1 MRNIVILWILSI
13 GVAVGLGWYLHK
25 EPKPQPHDTDKY
37 ERQIDSLKN
46 YNDSLNTLVELNNK
60 DISRLR
66 DSINKV
72 EAGIDR
78 KEDNL
83 DKIKKDYEQK
93 IKRIDSLSS
102 DELTKL
108 LSERY
113 K

>member
-1 MRNIVILWILSI
+1 MKNTIILWILAI
-13 GVAVGLGWYLHK
+13 GTAFAMGWHLRK
-25 EPKPQPHDTDKY
+25 QPKPQPHDTDKY
-37 ERQIDSLKN
+37 EHRIDSLKR
-46 YNDSLNTLVELNNK
+46 YNDSLNTLVDINNR

-83 DKIKKDYEQK
+83 NKIKKDYEQK

-108 LSERY
+108 LTERY

>member
-1 MRNIVILWILSI
+1 MKNIVILWVISI
-13 GVAVGLGWYLHK
+13 GLAVGIGWYIHK
-25 EPKPQPHDTDKY
+25 DPQPQPHDTDKY
-37 ERQIDSLKN
+37 EHQIDSLKR
-46 YNDSLNTLVELNNK
+46 YNDSLNTLVEINNR

-83 DKIKKDYEQK
+83 DKLKKDYEQK
-93 IKRIDSLSS
+93 IKSIDSLSS

-108 LSERY
+108 LTERY
-113 K
+113 

>member
-1 MRNIVILWILSI
+1 MKNIVILWVISI
-13 GVAVGLGWYLHK
+13 GLAVGVGWYLHK
-25 EPKPQPHDTDKY
+25 EPTTPPANTDKY
-37 ERQIDSLKN
+37 QHQIDSLIK
-46 YNDSLNTLVELNNK
+46 YNDSLNTLVDLNNK

-83 DKIKKDYEQK
+83 DKLKKDYEQK

-108 LSERY
+108 LTERY

>member
-1 MRNIVILWILSI
+1 MRIIVILWIISI
-13 GVAVGLGWYLHK
+13 GLAVGIGWYLHK

-37 ERQIDSLKN
+37 EHQIDSLKR
-46 YNDSLNTLVELNNK
+46 YNDSLNILVDVNNK

-78 KEDNL
+78 KENNL
-83 DKIKKDYEQK
+83 DKLKKDYEQK

-108 LSERY
+108 LTERY

>member
-1 MRNIVILWILSI
+1 MKNIVILWIISI
-13 GVAVGLGWYLHK
+13 GLAVGIGWYLHK
-25 EPKPQPHDTDKY
+25 EPTTPLPSTDKY
-37 ERQIDSLKN
+37 QHQIDSLIE
-46 YNDSLNTLVELNNK
+46 YNDSLNTLVDANNK

-78 KEDNL
+78 KENNL
-83 DKIKKDYEQK
+83 DKLKKDYEQK

-108 LSERY
+108 LTERY

>member
-1 MRNIVILWILSI
+1 MKNTVLLWIVAI
-13 GVAVGLGWYLHK
+13 GLAFGLGWYTHK
-25 EPKPQPHDTDKY
+25 QPEPQPDQTKFYQD
-37 ERQIDSLKN
+37 QIDSLKA
-46 YNDSLNTLVELNNK
+46 YNDTLNLAIEANNI
-60 DISRLR
+60 DIKRLR
-66 DSINKV
+66 DSIDRV

-83 DKIKKDYEQK
+83 DKLKKDYEKK

-108 LSERY
+108 LTERY

>member
-1 MRNIVILWILSI
+1 MKNTVILWIVAI
-13 GVAVGLGWYLHK
+13 GLAFGLGWFTHK
-25 EPKPQPHDTDKY
+25 QPTTPPTNTDLY
-37 ERQIDSLKN
+37 DRQIDSLKKH
-46 YNDSLNTLVELNNK
+46 NDSLNIVVEANNK

-66 DSINKV
+66 DSINRV

-83 DKIKKDYEQK
+83 DKLKKDYEKK

-108 LSERY
+108 LTERY

>member
-1 MRNIVILWILSI
+1 MKNIIILWVI
-13 GVAVGLGWYLHK
+13 GVAAAFGLGWYSHK
-25 EPKPQPHDTDKY
+25 EPTPKPVNTDFY
-37 ERQIDSLKN
+37 DNQIDSLKK
-46 YNDSLNTLVELNNK
+46 YNDSLNILVVNNNN
-60 DISRLR
+60 DIKRLR
-66 DSINKV
+66 DSIDRV

-78 KEDNL
+78 KESNL

-108 LSERY
+108 LTERY

>member
-1 MRNIVILWILSI
+1 MKNIIILWIISI
-13 GVAVGLGWYLHK
+13 GLAVGMGWYLHK
-25 EPKPQPHDTDKY
+25 EPTTPSPNTDKY
-37 ERQIDSLKN
+37 QHQIDSLIK
-46 YNDSLNTLVELNNK
+46 YNDSLNTLVDANNE

-83 DKIKKDYEQK
+83 DKLKKDYEQK

-108 LSERY
+108 LTERY

>member
-1 MRNIVILWILSI
+1 MKNTVILWIVAI
-13 GVAVGLGWYLHK
+13 GLAFGLGWLVHK
-25 EPKPQPHDTDKY
+25 QPTPPPANTDLY
-37 ERQIDSLKN
+37 DRQIDSLKKH
-46 YNDSLNTLVELNNK
+46 NDSLNILVEANNK

-66 DSINKV
+66 DSINRV

-83 DKIKKDYEQK
+83 DKLKKDYENK

-108 LSERY
+108 LTERY

>member
-1 MRNIVILWILSI
+1 MKNTIILWILAI
-13 GVAVGLGWYLHK
+13 GTAFAMGWYLHK
-25 EPKPQPHDTDKY
+25 EPQPQPHNTDKY
-37 ERQIDSLKN
+37 ERQIDSLKK
-46 YNDSLNTLVELNNK
+46 YNDSLNTLVDINNK

-78 KEDNL
+78 KEGNL
-83 DKIKKDYEQK
+83 DKLKKDYEQK

>member
-1 MRNIVILWILSI
+1 MKNIIILWVVAI
-13 GVAVGLGWYLHK
+13 GLAFGLGWYLHK
-25 EPKPQPHDTDKY
+25 EPTPKPTNTDFY
-37 ERQIDSLKN
+37 DNQIDSLKK
-46 YNDSLNTLVELNNK
+46 YNDSLNILVEANNK

-66 DSINKV
+66 DSIDRV

-83 DKIKKDYEQK
+83 DKLKKDYEKK
-93 IKRIDSLSS
+93 IKHIDSLSS

-108 LSERY
+108 LTERY

>member
-1 MRNIVILWILSI
+1 MKNIVTLWIISI

-25 EPKPQPHDTDKY
+25 EPKPQPHNTDVY
-37 ERQIDSLKN
+37 EHQIDSLKR

-66 DSINKV
+66 DSINRV

-78 KEDNL
+78 KENNL
-83 DKIKKDYEQK
+83 DKLKKDYEQK

-108 LSERY
+108 LTERY